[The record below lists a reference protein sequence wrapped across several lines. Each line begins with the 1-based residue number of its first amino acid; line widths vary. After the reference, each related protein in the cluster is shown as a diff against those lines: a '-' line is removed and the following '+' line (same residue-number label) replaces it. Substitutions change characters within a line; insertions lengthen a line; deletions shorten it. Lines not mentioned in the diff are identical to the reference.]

1 MLFAAVLSTAAGAVL
16 IRPLAWIVVGVL
28 LVINIGVRLPN
39 VSRGLQPP
47 LLLRTY
53 GATRAGTAFSLAF
66 PTPLTKTVAAQL
78 GDVYAGSGDN
88 GRLAVAVTVSGLAGS
103 TASRPA
109 EEHPVC
115 GPTYPSPTSAS
126 RSAVSVDP
134 STSYC
139 VADVVAVRHGT
150 VFSVTILSS
159 EGPARAQAVAESFRV
174 S

>member
-1 MLFAAVLSTAAGAVL
+1 ML
-16 IRPLAWIVVGVL
+16 IRPLVWIVVGVL
-28 LVINIGVRLPN
+28 LVINIGVRLPD

-47 LLLRTY
+47 LVLRNY
-53 GATRAGTAFSLAF
+53 GTIRAGTAFSLAF
-66 PTPLTKTVAAQL
+66 PTPLTRTAAAQI
-78 GDVYAGSGDN
+78 GAVYAGSGDN

-109 EEHPVC
+109 DPHPVC

-126 RSAVSVDP
+126 RSSVSVVP

-139 VADVVAVRHGT
+139 VAEVVAVRRGT
-150 VFSVTILSS
+150 VFAVSVLSS

-174 S
+174 G

>member
-1 MLFAAVLSTAAGAVL
+1 VV

-28 LVINIGVRLPN
+28 LVINIGVRLPD

-47 LLLRTY
+47 LVLERY
-53 GATRAGTAFSLAF
+53 GTVGAGTAFSLAF
-66 PTPLTKTVAAQL
+66 PARLTKTVAAHV

-109 EEHPVC
+109 DLHPVC
-115 GPTYPSPTSAS
+115 GPTYPSSTSTS
-126 RSAVSVDP
+126 KSSVSVVP

-139 VADVVAVRHGT
+139 VAEIVAVRRGT
-150 VFSVTILSS
+150 VFSVSILSS
-159 EGPARAQAVAESFRV
+159 EGPARAQAVADSFRV
-174 S
+174 G